1 MTRHVERG
9 LARVVPSQQWTKIL
23 VVVALLVVTCMA
35 GWEVQMRRLGLR
47 AGDLD
52 DGRPYWTVERRKI
65 DSGPSEQVAIIGDSR
80 LLFDTDLA
88 TWQAITGF
96 RPIQLALPGT
106 GAGAFLHDLA
116 RDEHFKGLAV
126 VGVAPLLFFREGKGF
141 MGDVLDYQ
149 RIESPSQRVSHR
161 IDVFLQRH
169 FAFLDQSYALFP
181 LLERRKWPEREGV
194 DGPYFGEVWKISEQR
209 EDRQTMLWDRIETDE
224 YLREHA
230 RAVWLRR
237 KGKPFEDAVIQARI
251 DAARADTEIIRAR
264 GGEVVFVR
272 APSAPPLLTVEEQSA
287 ARARA
292 WDPLLRETSS
302 FGVYFADYPE
312 MQGLE
317 IPEFSH
323 LSRSSALRFTR
334 AYVLTLVDHVPWL
347 KARAHPAGAD
357 PAPP

>member
-23 VVVALLVVTCMA
+23 VVVALLVVTGMA
-35 GWEVQMRRLGLR
+35 GWELAMRRLGLE

-65 DSGPSEQVAIIGDSR
+65 DSGPGEQVAILGDSR

-106 GAGAFLHDLA
+106 GASAFLHDLA
-116 RDEHFKGLAV
+116 RDAHFTGLAV
-126 VGVAPLLFFREGKGF
+126 VGVSPLLFFREGKGF
-141 MGDVLDYQ
+141 MGDVLDYLTT
-149 RIESPSQRVSHR
+149 ESPSQRVSHR

-169 FAFLDQSYALFP
+169 FAFLDQNYALYP
-181 LLERRKWPEREGV
+181 LLERRQWPEREGV
-194 DGPYFGEVWKISEQR
+194 EGPYFGEVWKISEQR
-209 EDRQTMLWDRIETDE
+209 DDRQTMLWHRIETDE

-230 RAVWLRR
+230 RAVWLHR
-237 KGKPFEDAVIQARI
+237 KRKPFEDAAIKARI
-251 DAARADTEIIRAR
+251 EAARADVAAIRAR

-272 APSAPPLLTVEEQSA
+272 PPSAPPLLDLEEQTA
-287 ARARA
+287 PRARA
-292 WDPLLRETSS
+292 WDALLRETES
-302 FGVYFADYPE
+302 FGIYYADYPE

-334 AYVLTLVDHVPWL
+334 AYVVTLVDHVPWL
-347 KARAHPAGAD
+347 KARARPAGAD

>member
-23 VVVALLVVTCMA
+23 LVVALLVVTCMA

-65 DSGPSEQVAIIGDSR
+65 DSGPSEQVALIGDSR

-106 GAGAFLHDLA
+106 GASAFLHDLA
-116 RDEHFKGLAV
+116 RDEHFQGLVV
-126 VGVAPLLFFREGKGF
+126 VGVAPLVFFREGKGL
-141 MGDVLDYQ
+141 MGDVLDYLTT
-149 RIESPSQRVSHR
+149 ESPSQRVSHR
-161 IDVFLQRH
+161 IDLFLQRH
-169 FAFLDQSYALFP
+169 FAFLDQAYALFP

-194 DGPYFGEVWKISEQR
+194 DGPYFGEVWKLAAQR

-230 RAVWLRR
+230 LEVWLSR
-237 KGKPFEDAVIQARI
+237 KAKPFEDAAIKARI
-251 DAARADTEIIRAR
+251 DAARADIAAIRAR

-272 APSAPPLLTVEEQSA
+272 PPSAPPLLTIEEQNVP
-287 ARARA
+287 RARA
-292 WDPLLRETSS
+292 WDPLVRETES
-302 FGVYFADYPE
+302 FGVYFADYPD

-317 IPEFSH
+317 IPELSH
-323 LSRSSALRFTR
+323 LSRSSSLRFTR

-347 KARAHPAGAD
+347 KARARAAGSA